1 MNPSRERTDE
11 GRLVTGGLG
20 ALAALA
26 LPVLAVAALLGGRA
40 SVAGALA
47 GLLLVGML
55 VGGSAGLLR
64 LVKGRSPATAVTTLV
79 MGFVGR
85 LLAYAV
91 VLAVLGRIGGLD
103 PTALAL
109 TAALGVVVALAYEV
123 RLLSRLPRL
132 FWIDADRERPRAV
145 SNATRS
151 QPL

>member
-1 MNPSRERTDE
+1 MRSRDRTDE
-11 GRLVTGGLG
+11 GRLISGGLG

-26 LPVLAVAALLGGRA
+26 MPVVVGAALVGGRA
-40 SVAGALA
+40 SVAGAVA
-47 GLLLVGML
+47 GLALVGML

-64 LVKGRSPATAVTTLV
+64 LVKGSSPITAVTTLV
-79 MGFVGR
+79 LGFVGR

-91 VLAVLGRIGGLD
+91 VLAVLGRVGGLD

-109 TAALGVVVALAYEV
+109 TAALGVVVALTHEV

-132 FWIDADRERPRAV
+132 FWIDADLERPRAV